1 MKLKCA
7 EHRFGLGYKP
17 KKDDYKRVVR
27 IKREA
32 RMAKIEGLEVEE

>member
-7 EHRFGLGYKP
+7 DQKYGFGYKP
-17 KKDDYKRVVR
+17 KKDDYKGVVK

-32 RMAKIEGLEVEE
+32 KMMMNKG